1 MSIAI
6 VTVLVIGCF
15 SVFTISA
22 ESTNNDNAI
31 TVLNYG
37 KYIDESVIDSFE
49 QETGIT
55 IKYEEY
61 EEPEE
66 MYTKYKSGAIDYDVI
81 CTSDYIIEKL
91 ISEGEVN
98 KIDYSSMPNYQ
109 NVNRG
114 YNRHVRIL

>member
-1 MSIAI
+1 
-6 VTVLVIGCF
+6 
-15 SVFTISA
+15 
-22 ESTNNDNAI
+22 
-31 TVLNYG
+31 
-37 KYIDESVIDSFE
+37 
-49 QETGIT
+49 
-55 IKYEEY
+55 
-61 EEPEE
+61 

-109 NVNRG
+109 KCKSG